1 MVASGEELEK
11 RAHNWGLE
19 LQLNEAKQKN
29 KSQQS
34 KLGINEARGKPRETI
49 WDESYGKLGQIKQMG
64 QVRWELKID
73 HWMW

>member
-11 RAHNWGLE
+11 RAHDWDPE
-19 LQLNEAKQKN
+19 PQLNEAKQN

-34 KLGINEARGKPRETI
+34 KLGINEVRGKPRETI
-49 WDESYGKLGQIKQMG
+49 WDESDGKLGQIKQRG

-73 HWMW
+73 YWIW